1 MKYLAYSIAWM
12 SAAIV
17 SIAGLRF
24 TGSGWCVLV
33 MLIPTLVNFDSRD
46 FGEEGENKND

>member
-12 SAAIV
+12 SAALV

-46 FGEEGENKND
+46 LEEGGNKND